1 MSLPVAILAGGLATR
16 LSPVTEKVPKSLIE
30 IAGRPFV
37 TYQVELLRRN
47 GLIEVVFC
55 VGNLGDILEEFL
67 GDGSRFGVSI
77 HYSYDG
83 PTLLGTG
90 GALRKALP
98 LLRESFFVL
107 YGDSYL
113 ECDYAAV
120 EKAFLKAGSLGLM
133 TVMQNGGKWDR
144 SNVTFRNGQI
154 IQYDKQNPSPNMQ
167 YIDYGLG
174 ALKAA
179 ALDSYPPSVN
189 FDLETVYKNLI
200 SQGQLAAFEVTQRFY
215 EIGSPQ
221 GILDLEEHLRRLPH
235 EKEKN
240 I

>member
-1 MSLPVAILAGGLATR
+1 MAILAGGLATR

-30 IAGRPFV
+30 IVGRPFV
-37 TYQVELLRRN
+37 AYQVELLRRN
-47 GLIEVVFC
+47 GLTELVFC
-55 VGNLGDILEEFL
+55 VGYLGEMLEEFL
-67 GDGSRFGVSI
+67 EDGRHFGVSI

-98 LLRESFFVL
+98 LLGESFFVL

-113 ECDYAAV
+113 ECDYAAI
-120 EKAFLKAGSLGLM
+120 EKAFFNAGSLGLM
-133 TVMQNGGKWDR
+133 TVMRNEGKWDR
-144 SNVTFRNGQI
+144 SNVVFHNNRI
-154 IQYDKQNPSPNMQ
+154 IQYDKKNPSRNMQ

-174 ALKAA
+174 VLKAA
-179 ALDSYPPSVN
+179 ALESYPLNVN
-189 FDLETVYKNLI
+189 FDLEIVYNNLV

-221 GILDLEEHLRRLPH
+221 GIQDLERHLGRLPH
-235 EKEKN
+235 GKEK
-240 I
+240 IT